1 MTRIE
6 IQDELIRIGVKP
18 SLKGFHYLVD
28 AIERYDPKKAIYA
41 GLYQEIA
48 ELHNDT
54 ISRVERVIRHAIDVC
69 FDHNS
74 RALYDL
80 FGGTNDPE
88 RGKPSNSEFIA
99 LLRLRMEQKEKPS
112 RNGNSEK
119 GR

>member
-18 SLKGFHYLVD
+18 SLKGFRYLVE
-28 AIERYDPKKAIYA
+28 AIERYAPKKAIYA

-69 FDHNS
+69 FDRNS
-74 RALYDL
+74 RTLYDL
-80 FGGTNDPE
+80 FGGTIDPE

-112 RNGNSEK
+112 RNGNSEE